1 LNAIFRRLL
10 PLLTLAFAIPAMAPA
25 TAATPAAGAMP
36 AAAKDWTK
44 VATRT
49 PAGTF
54 LQGNPDAK
62 VKLVEYLSF
71 TCPHCGAFEAEGA
84 APLAQRY
91 IRTGLVSYE
100 VRIALRDPFD
110 LTAALLARCSGP
122 QPFFAIKPALFAA
135 QGDWLGKGQ
144 KWGAT
149 SPKLAEMSEG
159 DAAKA
164 VAAGSGLD
172 AFFLK
177 HGLPRTRMNA
187 CLANVEEQHAL
198 SAAATAIWKPE
209 FPGTPAFEING
220 KLAADVHEWSELDA
234 KLKAAIG

>member
-1 LNAIFRRLL
+1 LNAILRRLL
-10 PLLTLAFAIPAMAPA
+10 PLLTLAFALPAMAPA
-25 TAATPAAGAMP
+25 ATPAA
-36 AAAKDWTK
+36 AARDWTK

-49 PAGTF
+49 PSGTF
-54 LQGNPDAK
+54 VQGNPAAK

-71 TCPHCGAFEAEGA
+71 TCPHCAAFEAEGA

-110 LTAALLARCSGP
+110 LVAAVLARCNGP
-122 QPFFAIKPALFAA
+122 QAFFAVKPAVFAA
-135 QGDWLGKGQ
+135 QQQWEGQGQ

-149 SPKLAEMSEG
+149 APKLDQMSEG
-159 DAAKA
+159 EAGKA
-164 VAAGSGLD
+164 IAAGSGLD
-172 AFFLK
+172 VFFIK
-177 HGLPRTRMNA
+177 HGLPRARVDA
-187 CLANVEEQHAL
+187 CLANADEQRYL
-198 SAAATAIWKPE
+198 SSAAQAIWKPD

-220 KLAADVHEWSELDA
+220 VLAKDVHEWSELDA